1 MPTIYTVGYSR
12 LREPRRLLALLDEL
26 DALVLDV
33 RLKPW
38 TRFEGWS
45 KKDLETLCG
54 ARYRWIE
61 AFGNDN
67 YAGGDVQLHDPA
79 RGLAE
84 VGPLLA
90 THSVILLCGCADPT
104 RCHRGP
110 VAAVLAAATGCPIVH
125 LDGREP
131 GRDDPPPGD
140 PPPGDPPG
148 QLPLW

>member
-1 MPTIYTVGYSR
+1 MPTIYTAGYSR

-26 DALVLDV
+26 DALVIDV

-45 KKDLETLCG
+45 RKDREALFG

-67 YAGGDVQLHDPA
+67 YAGEGVRLHDPA

-84 VGPLLA
+84 VGPILESR
-90 THSVILLCGCADPT
+90 SVILLCGCADPT
-104 RCHRGP
+104 HCHRST
-110 VAAVLAAATGCPIVH
+110 VAARLAAATGCPIVH
-125 LDGREP
+125 LSGDESSHGDEP
-131 GRDDPPPGD
+131 GRAGD
-140 PPPGDPPG
+140 PPPG